1 MPPLNRILET
11 PQQQQSSVGN
21 RGGNESANNWSQ
33 YSEHQ
38 NRNYISEMLRQSKL
52 EQQRRDRLEEK
63 RDKERAE
70 SDKERAGQTY
80 INELMTTK
88 LIDTGVRVD
97 NLETR
102 HEDMR
107 TEVDEHGRQI
117 KDLTKSAQK
126 TAKMEEK
133 VKAGLAALGI
143 DVSSPVLAAS
153 NDGRVGK

>member
-38 NRNYISEMLRQSKL
+38 NRNHISEMLIQSKA
-52 EQQRRDRLEEK
+52 EQQRRDREEEN
-63 RDKERAE
+63 R
-70 SDKERAGQTY
+70 DKERAGQVY
-80 INELMTTK
+80 INELLTTK

-97 NLETR
+97 NLEAR

-117 KDLTKSAQK
+117 KDLT
-126 TAKMEEK
+126 
-133 VKAGLAALGI
+133 
-143 DVSSPVLAAS
+143 
-153 NDGRVGK
+153 